1 MADSKTSFN
10 LDVVCSSIGQ
20 TQLQRPTTNAAELLL
35 FTSANVVIFRLVEQ
49 GFNGLINFVFR
60 EREGPSLESS
70 SYSNETLR

>member
-10 LDVVCSSIGQ
+10 LDVCSSIGQ

-49 GFNGLINFVFR
+49 GFNGLTLHY
-60 EREGPSLESS
+60 E
-70 SYSNETLR
+70 NEKDLL

>member
-49 GFNGLINFVFR
+49 GFNGLTLYY
-60 EREGPSLESS
+60 E
-70 SYSNETLR
+70 NEKDLL